1 MVSWCFYP
9 FGSRFLSICHFHPW
23 IFAPCYKLNFVPLKR
38 YVEVFLPLEPVNVT
52 LFGSRVF
59 AGIIE
64 LRCGHTGLGWALN
77 SVSLEKEMAT
87 HSSILAWRTPWTE
100 ELGGLQSTGHKE
112 SVMTERLHFHFN
124 SVWLVF
130 LWEEKGHRNRQGKTL
145 CDDGDWN
152 HVIYKA
158 SDANDRQQPPEIRRE
173 AWNRF
178 SLRASGRDHPCWY
191 LDLRLLASRTEI
203 MYFCCFK
210 PSGLWQFVTV
220 TLGHKHTPLCV
231 SSPWE
236 F

>member
-87 HSSILAWRTPWTE
+87 HSSILAWRTPWME
-100 ELGGLQSTGHKE
+100 KLGGLQSMGPKD
-112 SVMTERLHFHFN
+112 SDKTERLHFHFN

-130 LWEEKGHRNRQGKTL
+130 LWEEKGHRNRGKRYVTMETGITL
-145 CDDGDWN
+145 FTRQVMPTIDSN
-152 HVIYKA
+152 HQK
-158 SDANDRQQPPEIRRE
+158 PGERRE
-173 AWNRF
+173 TDSPSEPLEGTTLADTLTSDFWPPA
-178 SLRASGRDHPCWY
+178 LR
-191 LDLRLLASRTEI
+191 
-203 MYFCCFK
+203 
-210 PSGLWQFVTV
+210 
-220 TLGHKHTPLCV
+220 
-231 SSPWE
+231 
-236 F
+236 